1 MLFRSA
7 LDPSPVFGALSALF
21 ELSRVFRGKS
31 EKETGPCQRCD
42 RNCIQEKCE
51 VSNQE
56 IREHRR
62 ATLENSYRSIASCER
77 AMAKAEVLFDK

>member
-1 MLFRSA
+1 MLLRSA
-7 LDPSPVFGALSALF
+7 FDPSPVFGALSALF
-21 ELSRVFRGKS
+21 KLSRVFRGKS
-31 EKETGPCQRCD
+31 EKERTGPCQICD

-56 IREHRR
+56 ILEHRR

-77 AMAKAEVLFDK
+77 AMRARVGSL